1 MPARPSA
8 LRDIIAVLL
17 VLASFALPFLPLPG
31 DGLARMKVDFR
42 SGLRAKPQLVSAEI
56 PRSLCTAVAA
66 TLDYRDP
73 RTGAFTKVTCRD

>member
-1 MPARPSA
+1 MQDKPSA
-8 LRDIIAVLL
+8 LRDITAVFL
-17 VLASFALPFLPLPG
+17 VLASLALPFLPFPG

-56 PRSLCTAVAA
+56 SRSLCSVMAA

-73 RTGAFTKVTCRD
+73 RTGTFTKVTCRD